1 MYVKCDAPKNA
12 TKCKKRELKPEKVKE
27 KVEKPEK
34 ELKMKT
40 VELKVTGMK
49 CVHCEA
55 NVAKALEKV
64 EGVEKAIADR
74 THDRVLIRLTG
85 EEVDE
90 NAIKSA
96 LAELEGKT
104 YEGIVE

>member
-1 MYVKCDAPKNA
+1 MQRKMQRNVKKTGAE
-12 TKCKKRELKPEKVKE
+12 TRKVKE

>member
-1 MYVKCDAPKNA
+1 MHRKMQRNV
-12 TKCKKRELKPEKVKE
+12 KKRELKPEKVKE

-74 THDRVLIRLTG
+74 THDRVLIRLIG

>member
-1 MYVKCDAPKNA
+1 MYVKCNAPKNV
-12 TKCKKRELKPEKVKE
+12 TKCKKKTGAETRKSKRKSRKNRKGVKNE
-27 KVEKPEK
+27 DSRIKGNRNE
-34 ELKMKT
+34 M
-40 VELKVTGMK
+40 
-49 CVHCEA
+49 CAA

-96 LAELEGKT
+96 LSELEGKN